1 MKIVISGVGE
11 MGSHLARMLSGH
23 GHDITVI
30 DSDVKALEEVDNGA
44 DLITVE
50 GDTTT
55 FAILRKAGV
64 RRCDLFIAVNHDENQ
79 NILAAIMAKQLGAK
93 KSIARVDNNE
103 YLEPN
108 NKRCLSIW
116 ASIICS
122 IRKRMQRAR
131 C

>member
-64 RRCDLFIAVNHDENQ
+64 RPADFLVN
-79 NILAAIMAKQLGAK
+79 
-93 KSIARVDNNE
+93 
-103 YLEPN
+103 P
-108 NKRCLSIW
+108 
-116 ASIICS
+116 
-122 IRKRMQRAR
+122 
-131 C
+131 